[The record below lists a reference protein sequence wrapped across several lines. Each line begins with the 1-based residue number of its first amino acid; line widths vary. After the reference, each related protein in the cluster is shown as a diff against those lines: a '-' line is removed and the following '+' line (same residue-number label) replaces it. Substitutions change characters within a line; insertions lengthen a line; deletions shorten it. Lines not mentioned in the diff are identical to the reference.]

1 MVAVPFRSAKEL
13 AALIRRKKIGALE
26 LLDLYVRR
34 METYNSRINAIIATD
49 LDGTRKRA
57 RAADRAL
64 ARGEVWGPL
73 HGVPMTIKESY
84 DVVGMPTTWGVP
96 ALKGNYPKK
105 NALVVDRMLAGDR
118 VRAEVHDTGPGVP
131 VAERNRLFREHTKLS
146 PRPTGGEES
155 NGLGLSIVKHLIE
168 SQSGTV
174 GADFPG
180 QSGSIFW
187 FELPA
192 R

>member
-1 MVAVPFRSAKEL
+1 MVALPFRSAREL

-49 LDGTRKRA
+49 LDGARKRA

-96 ALKGNYPKK
+96 ALKSNYPKK
-105 NALVVDRMLAGDR
+105 NAVVVDRMLA
-118 VRAEVHDTGPGVP
+118 AGV
-131 VAERNRLFREHTKLS
+131 VLF
-146 PRPTGGEES
+146 G
-155 NGLGLSIVKHLIE
+155 
-168 SQSGTV
+168 
-174 GADFPG
+174 
-180 QSGSIFW
+180 
-187 FELPA
+187 
-192 R
+192 

>member
-26 LLDLYVRR
+26 LLDVYVRR

-49 LDGTRKRA
+49 LDGARKRA

-84 DVVGMPTTWGVP
+84 DVVGMPKCLVAP
-96 ALKGNYPKK
+96 A
-105 NALVVDRMLAGDR
+105 
-118 VRAEVHDTGPGVP
+118 
-131 VAERNRLFREHTKLS
+131 F
-146 PRPTGGEES
+146 
-155 NGLGLSIVKHLIE
+155 E
-168 SQSGTV
+168 SQSMMRTLRPRSPSAVARWTV
-174 GADFPG
+174 LVVFATPP
-180 QSGSIFW
+180 FW
-187 FELPA
+187 LPTPMMWVC
-192 R
+192 RGILPSSFMLPSSTRPPRPLGHPCPRPPRHQGPRST